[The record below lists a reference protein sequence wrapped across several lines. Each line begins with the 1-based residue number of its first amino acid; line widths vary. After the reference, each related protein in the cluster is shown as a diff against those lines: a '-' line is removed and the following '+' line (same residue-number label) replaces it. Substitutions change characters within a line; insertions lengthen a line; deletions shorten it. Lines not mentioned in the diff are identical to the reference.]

1 METNKDYTTQFKSVI
16 EKIANAEIDK
26 RGITKYVSAIVQ
38 SINDDGTINVYIPPN
53 LDVVITGLLNKTGE
67 SLNAN
72 DSVEL
77 CAKNGTINNAWVA
90 IKHKT
95 NNSGSGTLDYD
106 DLINKP
112 MVRIVNNDE
121 SSPTIIYDLDVGIYY
136 LNGYVKFSKNDTSA
150 TYFNPTIM
158 IVALD
163 EDSKYV
169 QIFEPY
175 GNKLSGY
182 RITESG
188 YVEKTDRG
196 LPPAGTPGQILAKT
210 GMNNYDVGWVDAI
223 QNNQILWGPDYF
235 YMSGNQTINLSQKVS
250 EQKNGIVL
258 MWQAYSD
265 GKPQSYDF
273 NYTFIPKHHTL
284 VFPAGGVTCWLAN
297 SSGNTVA
304 TKYVYVY
311 DDKIQGNDINALGST
326 TRTGS
331 GIITNS
337 QNWVLTYVLG
347 V

>member
-38 SINDDGTINVYIPPN
+38 SVNDDGTINVYIPPN

-95 NNSGSGTLDYD
+95 NNSGSSTFDYD

-121 SSPTIIYDLDVGIYY
+121 SSPTIIYDLDAGIYY
-136 LNGYVKFSKNDTSA
+136 LNGYVKFSKNDTST

-196 LPPAGTPGQILAKT
+196 LPPAGTPGQLLAKKSNT
-210 GMNNYDVGWVDAI
+210 NYDTEWVDAI
-223 QNNQILWGPDYF
+223 QNNQILWGPDYK
-235 YMSGNQTINLSQKVS
+235 YMGANQTINLSQKVS

-258 MWQAYSD
+258 VWQAYSD
-265 GKPQSYDF
+265 NSPQPWDYNF
-273 NYTFIPKHHTL
+273 TFIPKWQPMT
-284 VFPAGGVTCWLAN
+284 N
-297 SSGNTVA
+297 SSRGNCCFLAGSNGDTIG
-304 TKYVYVY
+304 TKYVYIY
-311 DDKIQGNDINALGST
+311 DDKIVGNDINSNGST
-326 TRTGS
+326 KRNS
-331 GIITNS
+331 GITTTN
-337 QNWVLTYVLG
+337 NHWVLTYVIG

>member
-38 SINDDGTINVYIPPN
+38 SVNDDGTINVYIPPN

-95 NNSGSGTLDYD
+95 NNSGSSTFDYD

-121 SSPTIIYDLDVGIYY
+121 SSPTIIYDLDAGIYY
-136 LNGYVKFSKNDTSA
+136 LNGYVKFSKNDTST

-196 LPPAGTPGQILAKT
+196 LPPAGTPGQLLAKKSNT
-210 GMNNYDVGWVDAI
+210 NYDTEWVDAI
-223 QNNQILWGPDYF
+223 QNNQILWGPDYN
-235 YMSGNQTINLSQKVS
+235 YMGANQTINLSQKVS

-258 MWQAYSD
+258 MWQAFED
-265 GKPQSYDF
+265 GEPKSWDF

-284 VFPAGGVTCWLAN
+284 VFPAGGVDCWLCN
-297 SSGNTVA
+297 SNGNKVA
-304 TKYVYVY
+304 TKYIYVY
-311 DDKIQGNDINALGST
+311 DDKLVGVAFNADDST
-326 TRTGS
+326 KRNS
-331 GIITNS
+331 GITTTNN
-337 QNWVLTYVLG
+337 NWVLTYVIG